1 MGGKELVKM
10 LVETGN
16 GRNSRVIPW
25 WKEYLEDEDQEDE
38 NQDYYNDIND
48 GDDDE
53 DEDQG
58 NSRKRYYTEE
68 EIAGV
73 EECAAALGKEG
84 GRGRVYTV
92 SSSCAA

>member
-38 NQDYYNDIND
+38 NPEY
-48 GDDDE
+48 
-53 DEDQG
+53 
-58 NSRKRYYTEE
+58 
-68 EIAGV
+68 
-73 EECAAALGKEG
+73 
-84 GRGRVYTV
+84 
-92 SSSCAA
+92 

>member
-38 NQDYYNDIND
+38 TRITIMISTTAMMMKMRTRGTAGKDTIQK
-48 GDDDE
+48 
-53 DEDQG
+53 
-58 NSRKRYYTEE
+58 KR
-68 EIAGV
+68 
-73 EECAAALGKEG
+73 
-84 GRGRVYTV
+84 
-92 SSSCAA
+92 